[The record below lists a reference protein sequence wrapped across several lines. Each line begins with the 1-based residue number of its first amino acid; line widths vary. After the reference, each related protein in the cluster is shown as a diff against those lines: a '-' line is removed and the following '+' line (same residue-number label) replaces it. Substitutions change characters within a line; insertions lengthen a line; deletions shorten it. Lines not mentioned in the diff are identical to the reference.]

1 MNYELNLFQI
11 GFICFITILMTILLI
26 VIFEPKLYV
35 TERKNFITR
44 TLNEF
49 WMLGAIFLI
58 YVLVSLTPI
67 LPKFLI
73 IEDNKTILLSS
84 VGIILSAFIASLSVM
99 KNIQS
104 AKDLKQEEI
113 RLNNIKNLSYLV
125 FLLNSM
131 EKDLDDIVFIIN
143 NMDSKAYVLKEA
155 VNSYISLKKELLN
168 KDIIFLLDDKEQGD
182 LKGLLVSSENIE
194 TFYNKYF
201 DGENRLYDIP
211 SFYIDNMKIL
221 KDYIQKIAINI
232 KIKASKM

>member
-44 TLNEF
+44 TLNAF

-58 YVLVSLTPI
+58 YVLISLTPI

-201 DGENRLYDIP
+201 DGENRLYDISP
-211 SFYIDNMKIL
+211 FYIDNMKIL
-221 KDYIQKIAINI
+221 KDYIQKIARNI